1 MTNYKTNTEI
11 MTAKWWQSPLGQVVI
26 LQEKD
31 ILQSLSNH
39 FYGYY
44 QLQIGCRQ
52 LLLPPSSRANQQK
65 IMANCAD
72 VEGCNEA
79 LPFKCHSLDLLLLNH
94 VLEFSADP
102 HQALREVE
110 RVLVADGTLIVSNF
124 NPWSLWGLR
133 CLLSWQDQPPWQG
146 KFFRQTRIKDW
157 LALLNFEIIATKRLL
172 FSPPI
177 SSSKW
182 LARFSFL
189 ERWGKRLWPF
199 WSGATILVATK
210 RTIPLTPIT
219 NRWQARK
226 LFPSGAFVNKPVT
239 NKVVKTNNE

>member
-1 MTNYKTNTEI
+1 MVDYKAEPTEI
-11 MTAKWWQSPLGQVVI
+11 MADWWQSPLGQAV
-26 LQEKD
+26 LTQERDK
-31 ILQSLSNH
+31 LLSLSHH
-39 FYGYY
+39 FHGYY
-44 QLQIGCRQ
+44 QLQLGCKQ
-52 LLLPPSSRANQQK
+52 PLLPASSRPSQQK
-65 IMANCAD
+65 IMADNAD
-72 VEGCNEA
+72 VEGHDEA
-79 LPFKCHSLDLLLLNH
+79 LPFKCHSLDLLLLSH

-110 RVLVADGTLIVSNF
+110 RVLVADGTLIVNCF

-146 KFFRQTRIKDW
+146 KFYRQTRIKDW
-157 LALLNFEIIATKRLL
+157 LALLNFEIIASEKCL

-177 SSSKW
+177 RSAKW

-199 WSGATILVATK
+199 WSGVTILVATK
-210 RTIPLTPIT
+210 RTMPLTPVT
-219 NRWQARK
+219 TRWHARK
-226 LFPSGAFVNKPVT
+226 LFPSGSFVNKPAT